1 MISAMNQPPQVIVVG
16 GGHAGAE
23 AAAAAA
29 RMGVSTILLTMT
41 RGAIGR
47 MSCNPAMGGIAKG
60 QIIREIDALGG
71 LMGLATDAGGI
82 QFRVLNRRKGP
93 AVWAPR
99 AQCDRGLYAE
109 ALTRLLDQTPNL
121 TILEGLVED
130 LLVQP
135 CPVDDRPAVRGVR
148 LADGREIPAR
158 AVVLTTGTFLRGVLH
173 TGEQT
178 CRGGRLGEPAA
189 DALSGALERL
199 GLRLARLK
207 TGTPPRVARDS
218 VDYSVLEEQPGDER
232 PTPFSF
238 LNERLTQPQVPCWI
252 TYTNERTHELIRASL
267 HRAPLYTGQIT
278 STGPRYCPSIETKIV
293 RFADK
298 ARHQLFLEPEGYD
311 SDRLYC
317 NGISTSLPPDVQ
329 EQMVR
334 SIVGLEKARIV
345 QMGYAIEYDYVPPQQ
360 TLPTL
365 ESKLV
370 KNLFLAGQINGT
382 SGYEEAAG
390 QGLLAGVNAAAQ
402 VLERP
407 PLVLRRD
414 QAYIGVMI
422 DDLVTKGTV
431 EPYRMFTSRAE
442 FRLLLRSDNADARLT
457 PIGREF
463 GLVDDRRWE
472 RFRHKAELIQA
483 LTTWAT
489 SEPNIGKQVTEWWEQ
504 TDGETAPWPGSP
516 LRRGFL
522 NALRD
527 HALHS
532 PSPALVEEAMLAAG
546 ILLKYDGYIRRQER
560 EVERFRRMEVRS
572 IPETFDFA
580 KIRQLRLEAREKLA
594 QVRPRT
600 VGQAQRI
607 DGISPADIAV
617 LLLHL
622 ELMHR
627 GSGRNPVSS

>member
-1 MISAMNQPPQVIVVG
+1 MPERSSVIVVG

-29 RMGVSTILLTMT
+29 RMGVPTVLITMT
-41 RGAIGR
+41 QAAIGR

-99 AQCDRGLYAE
+99 AQCDRRLYAE
-109 ALTRLLDQTPNL
+109 AVTHLLDQTPNL
-121 TILEGLVED
+121 TIIEGLVED
-130 LLVQP
+130 LLVRP
-135 CPVDDRPAVRGVR
+135 RREEDRPAVCGVR
-148 LADGREIPAR
+148 LADGREIPAG

-189 DALSGALERL
+189 DALSGSLERL

-218 VDYSVLEEQPGDER
+218 VDYAALEEQPGDEQ

-238 LNERLTQPQVPCWI
+238 LNDRLTQPQVSCWI
-252 TYTNERTHELIRASL
+252 TYTNERTHELIRSSL

-278 STGPRYCPSIETKIV
+278 STGPRYCPSIETKVV

-298 ARHQLFLEPEGYD
+298 SRHQLFLEPEGYD

-329 EQMVR
+329 EEMVR
-334 SIVGLEKARIV
+334 SIAGLEQARIV

-365 ESKLV
+365 ESKPAA
-370 KNLFLAGQINGT
+370 NLFLAGQINGT

-390 QGLLAGVNAAAQ
+390 QGVVAGANAAAL
-402 VLERP
+402 VLGRP

-414 QAYIGVMI
+414 QGYIGVMI
-422 DDLVTKGTV
+422 DDLVTKGTT

-472 RFRHKAELIQA
+472 RFRQKSALIQS
-483 LTTWAT
+483 LTNWAK
-489 SEPNIGKQVTEWWEQ
+489 SDSRIGKQVTEWWEQ
-504 TDGETAPWPGSP
+504 TDGAAAPPPGSP
-516 LRRGFL
+516 LREGFL
-522 NALRD
+522 DALRD
-527 HALHS
+527 HAL
-532 PSPALVEEAMLAAG
+532 PLLPPALLEEAMLAAG

-560 EVERFRRMEVRS
+560 EVERLRRMEVRS
-572 IPETFDFA
+572 IPESFDFA
-580 KIRQLRLEAREKLA
+580 KIHQLRLEAREKLA

-600 VGQAQRI
+600 IGQAQRI

-617 LLLHL
+617 VLLHL

-627 GSGRNPVSS
+627 TASGCRSVTS